1 FTPNSSQW
9 RTDSVDLV
17 GYSDES
23 NLQIAFRNI
32 GRYGNVLYLDNINI
46 GNTANV
52 SENQNE
58 KPNIYPNP
66 VKAGESLAIEFEGE
80 FIGYLIDQ
88 KGSKIQFHKAKDSL
102 MFSIPESIS
111 SGLYILQVQTS
122 SKVWNKPL
130 IILK

>member
-1 FTPNSSQW
+1 
-9 RTDSVDLV
+9 TDSVDLA
-17 GYSDES
+17 GYSAES

-66 VKAGESLAIEFEGE
+66 VKAGESIAIEFEGE
-80 FIGYLIDQ
+80 FTGFLIDQ
-88 KGSKIQFHKAKDSL
+88 KGSKIQFQKGKDSL
-102 MFSIPESIS
+102 KFSIPERIS
-111 SGLYILQVQTS
+111 SGLYILQVQTA
-122 SKVWNKPL
+122 SKVWNERISVIK
-130 IILK
+130 